1 MDEWI
6 SVKDRFPMEDE
17 VVFAAV
23 KKKSQN
29 SEEYVYMPATYESGE
44 RSEERLVG
52 KGWYEETYYGHYGYY
67 DAIYDK
73 EILDEVTHWMPLPNP
88 PEV

>member
-1 MDEWI
+1 MSEWI
-6 SVKDRFPMEDE
+6 SVNDDLPNEDE
-17 VVFAAV
+17 VVLAAV
-23 KKKSQN
+23 KKKSFN
-29 SEEYVYMPATYESGE
+29 SDEYVYMPATYESGE

-52 KGWYEETYYGHYGYY
+52 NGWYEDRYYGYY
-67 DAIYDK
+67 DDIYDR

>member
-1 MDEWI
+1 MSEWI
-6 SVKDRFPMEDE
+6 SVKDRVPKEDE

-23 KKKSQN
+23 KKKSSN
-29 SEEYVYMPATYESGE
+29 SEEYLYIPATYESGE
-44 RSEERLVG
+44 HSEERLIG
-52 KGWYEETYYGHYGYY
+52 KGWYEQRYYGYY
-67 DAIYDK
+67 DDVYDR

>member
-1 MDEWI
+1 MSEWI
-6 SVKDRFPMEDE
+6 SVNDDLPKEDE
-17 VVFAAV
+17 VVLAAV
-23 KKKSQN
+23 KKKSFN

-52 KGWYEETYYGHYGYY
+52 KGWYEERYYGYY
-67 DAIYDK
+67 DDIYDRK
-73 EILDEVTHWMPLPNP
+73 ILDEVTHWMPLPNP